1 MQKMDYYVIYET
13 KQGIRKDM
21 FGYTK
26 NPALAL
32 SELQRLY
39 QIDPFQTKGRFS
51 LEITNFAPQYGR
63 IMDVKQ

>member
-1 MQKMDYYVIYET
+1 MDYYVIYET
-13 KQGIRKDM
+13 KQRMRKEQ

-32 SELQRLY
+32 SEIQRLS
-39 QIDPFQTKGRFS
+39 QIDPFHTTTGVFS

-63 IMDVKQ
+63 VMDETRK